1 MRYYENVDT
10 GQTTGAAGASIAG
23 GLDAKIADWLRKY
36 PKHSGLAQT
45 ATPGIVVLGLTLVA
59 GSLVSLLGMFLR

>member
-10 GQTTGAAGASIAG
+10 GQLAVSGETMAQG
-23 GLDAKIADWLRKY
+23 GLDAKIADWLRRY

-45 ATPGIVVLGLTLVA
+45 VTPGIVVLGLTLVA
-59 GSLVSLLGMFLR
+59 GSLLSLLGMFL